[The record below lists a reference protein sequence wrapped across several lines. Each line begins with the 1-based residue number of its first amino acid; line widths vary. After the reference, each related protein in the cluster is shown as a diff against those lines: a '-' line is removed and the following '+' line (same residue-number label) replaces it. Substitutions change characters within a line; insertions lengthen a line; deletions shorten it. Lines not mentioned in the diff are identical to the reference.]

1 MSTLFEDVSGP
12 QPPREVTTRAEIL
25 ALLKSLQHAR
35 TPLNISFGDRTQS
48 CQSYVVGVE
57 AESGN
62 LLLDE
67 MIPNIGDKWASQGE
81 SFRVDAWMEGV
92 HMRWQSADAFKVMLE
107 DAPAF
112 QVPLPATLTYHQ
124 RRGAFRA
131 TVQRSI
137 DTRIQ
142 LIHAKDK
149 PRLEGE
155 LLDISATGCKARL
168 AGNQL
173 HLLQSG
179 DRYALSRLLLPD
191 DTEFDI
197 ELEVRHCSYHQHTD
211 ETHVGLRFHQP
222 APAGQRQIDR
232 FVHYLQREARRL
244 EKEDLF

>member
-1 MSTLFEDVSGP
+1 MLFESITGP
-12 QPPREVTTRAEIL
+12 QPPREITTRAEIL
-25 ALLKSLQHAR
+25 ALLKLLLLAR
-35 TPLNISFGDRTQS
+35 APLDISFTGRSQS
-48 CQSYVVGVE
+48 YQSYVVNVDIKT
-57 AESGN
+57 AS

-81 SFRVDAWMEGV
+81 SFRVDAWMEGA
-92 HMRWQSADAFKVMLE
+92 HIRWQSPGARQVLFE
-107 DAPAF
+107 DTPAF
-112 QVPLPATLTYHQ
+112 HIPLPATLTYHQ
-124 RRGAFRA
+124 RRDAFRA

-137 DTRIQ
+137 DTHLE

-149 PRLEGE
+149 PQLEGE

-179 DRYALSRLLLPD
+179 DRYELSRLLLP
-191 DTEFDI
+191 EEAAFNI
-197 ELEVRHCSYHQHTD
+197 ELEIRHCSYHSNTD
-211 ETHVGLRFHQP
+211 ETHVGLRFQQP
-222 APAGQRQIDR
+222 TPTVQRQINR